1 MSQSLPYKPTWEDQ
15 RLVEG
20 WQRRCT
26 IVLEPRSK
34 YTNTNTRD
42 PTGFSDP
49 IELSVDYLTNPLTHN
64 HQYTKRRGSD
74 ALLNLELIYTRLPDI
89 TVFR

>member
-1 MSQSLPYKPTWEDQ
+1 MSQSLPCKPTWEDQ
-15 RLVEG
+15 RLAEG

-34 YTNTNTRD
+34 YTNTYTRD
-42 PTGFSDP
+42 PTGYSDP
-49 IELSVDYLTNPLTHN
+49 IELSVDYLNNPLTHI
-64 HQYTKRRGSD
+64 HQYTKRRGSG
-74 ALLNLELIYTRLPDI
+74 ALLNLELIYTRLPDT